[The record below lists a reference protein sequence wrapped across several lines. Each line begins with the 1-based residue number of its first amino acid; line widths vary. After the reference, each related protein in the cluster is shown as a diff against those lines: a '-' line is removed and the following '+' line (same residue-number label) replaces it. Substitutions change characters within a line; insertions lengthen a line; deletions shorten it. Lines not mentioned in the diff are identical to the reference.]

1 MICPH
6 EVGARPKAGSQTRK
20 WLSVD
25 WMKFEGRSMH
35 QPIQEGLEDYLS
47 GDTASPRY
55 REFEAHLSVCPAC
68 RNEVAP
74 LRDHALLIRTLRAP
88 REEEPAPGFYARVMD
103 RIETQVRPSFWADF
117 LEPAFARRLMYS
129 SAVLLLLLGGFLFS
143 AGAPAVDTATSAPE
157 AIFAADEKGP
167 DFGANPEH
175 DRETVLVSL
184 ASYSE

>member
-1 MICPH
+1 
-6 EVGARPKAGSQTRK
+6 
-20 WLSVD
+20 
-25 WMKFEGRSMH
+25 MH

-47 GDTASPRY
+47 GNAASPRY
-55 REFEAHLSVCPAC
+55 CEFEAHLSRCPAC
-68 RNEVAP
+68 REEISP

-88 REEEPAPGFYARVMD
+88 RDVEPAAGFYARVID
-103 RIETQVRPSFWADF
+103 RIESQIRPSFWADF

-129 SAVLLLLLGGFLFS
+129 SAVLLLLLGGFLYS
-143 AGAPAVDTATSAPE
+143 SGVPALDTAGSAPE
-157 AIFAADEKGP
+157 AILASDEKGP